1 MVKVDLITGFL
12 GSGKTTFIRKYA
24 QYLMD
29 MGNNIGILENDYGA
43 VNVDMM
49 LLQDLMGDNCELE
62 MISGGCDKDCHR
74 RRFKT
79 KLIAMGMC
87 GYDRVLVEPSGIFD
101 VDEFFDILHEEPLNR
116 WYQIGNVIAIVDSK
130 LESDLSDEADFILA
144 SEVADAGCI
153 MMSKCQDASSEEIQE
168 TVEHVNLAL
177 EKVHC
182 SRRFRCS
189 VDGMRYHA
197 YEAENEG
204 DRVSSGKAGDK
215 ADAICK
221 SWDEMSKEDFDR
233 IASCG
238 YEMSSYR
245 KPEFEAE
252 DAFTSLYFMNV
263 RMPEKELR
271 EAAEKILSDP
281 ECGNVFRMKGFMK
294 VDDECCD
301 RDSDGMAAGVSEET
315 VDRTDGNVSRTPEHD
330 GLPQKNRTLQE
341 QRQHWIELNAT
352 RNEVTIRPLHVGQE
366 VLIVIGEELQ
376 EARIR
381 SYLKI

>member
-24 QYLMD
+24 KYLMD
-29 MGNNIGILENDYGA
+29 EGNNIGILENDYGA

-87 GYDRVLVEPSGIFD
+87 GYDRVIVEPSGIFD

-116 WYQIGNVIAIVDSK
+116 WYQIGNVIAIVDSR
-130 LESDLSDEADFILA
+130 LENDLSDEADFILA

-153 MMSKCQDASSEEIQE
+153 VMSKSQEASMEEIQG
-168 TVEHVNLAL
+168 TLHHINQAL

-182 SRRFRCS
+182 RRRFGVSNNSDLHLDKSKKHVGGVSEGSAR
-189 VDGMRYHA
+189 DIILDNDYN
-197 YEAENEG
+197 ENSEWTLE
-204 DRVSSGKAGDK
+204 RMGKVIHK
-215 ADAICK
+215 N
-221 SWDEMSKEDFDR
+221 WDEMSKEDFDL

-238 YEMSSYR
+238 YEMASYR
-245 KPEFEAE
+245 KPEFEEE
-252 DAFTSLYFMNV
+252 DTFTSLYYMNV
-263 RMPEKELR
+263 KMTEQELR

-281 ECGNVFRMKGFMK
+281 ECGHVFRMKGFMR
-294 VDDECCD
+294 VDDG
-301 RDSDGMAAGVSEET
+301 DGISGKSVQTE
-315 VDRTDGNVSRTPEHD
+315 
-330 GLPQKNRTLQE
+330 KNGKK
-341 QRQHWIELNAT
+341 WIELNAT
-352 RNEVTIRPLHVGQE
+352 KNEITIRPLHVGQE
-366 VLIVIGEELQ
+366 VLIVIGEDLQ
-376 EARIR
+376 EEKIK

>member
-24 QYLMD
+24 KYLMD
-29 MGNNIGILENDYGA
+29 EGNNIGILENDYGA

-87 GYDRVLVEPSGIFD
+87 GYDRVIVEPSGIFD

-116 WYQIGNVIAIVDSK
+116 WYQIGNVIAIVDSR
-130 LESDLSDEADFILA
+130 LENDLSDEADFILA

-153 MMSKCQDASSEEIQE
+153 VMSKSQDASPEEIQG
-168 TVEHVNLAL
+168 TISHVNQAL

-182 SRRFRCS
+182 RRRFSGSDNSDLRLDKPGNYTGNM
-189 VDGMRYHA
+189 DGDVSKKIILGDVHK
-197 YEAENEG
+197 ENTEQNLEKT
-204 DRVSSGKAGDK
+204 GKVIHK
-215 ADAICK
+215 N
-221 SWDEMSKEDFDR
+221 WDEMSKEDFDL

-238 YEMSSYR
+238 YEMASYR

-252 DAFTSLYFMNV
+252 DAFTSLYYMNV
-263 RMPEKELR
+263 KMTEQELR

-281 ECGNVFRMKGFMK
+281 ECGHVFRMKGFMR
-294 VDDECCD
+294 VDDE
-301 RDSDGMAAGVSEET
+301 DSK
-315 VDRTDGNVSRTPEHD
+315 DGNRTSGKSAQAE
-330 GLPQKNRTLQE
+330 KNE
-341 QRQHWIELNAT
+341 QQWIELNAT
-352 RNEVTIRPLHVGQE
+352 KNEITIRPLHVGQE

-376 EARIR
+376 EEKIK
-381 SYLKI
+381 SYLNYYKKDT

>member
-29 MGNNIGILENDYGA
+29 TGNNIGILENDYGA

-87 GYDRVLVEPSGIFD
+87 GYDRVIVEPSGIFD
-101 VDEFFDILHEEPLNR
+101 VDEFFVILHEEPLNR

-153 MMSKCQDASSEEIQE
+153 VMSKSQDATPEEIQG
-168 TVEHVNLAL
+168 TIEHVNCVL

-182 SRRFRCS
+182 SRKFGKDFDGS
-189 VDGMRYHA
+189 V
-197 YEAENEG
+197 EAGVTNN
-204 DRVSSGKAGDK
+204 VIHKN
-215 ADAICK
+215 
-221 SWDEMSKEDFDR
+221 WDEMSKEDFDR

-238 YEMSSYR
+238 YEMASYR

-263 RMPEKELR
+263 KMAEKELR

-281 ECGNVFRMKGFMK
+281 ACGHVFRMKGFMR
-294 VDDECCD
+294 VDDGEI
-301 RDSDGMAAGVSEET
+301 SEKA
-315 VDRTDGNVSRTPEHD
+315 D
-330 GLPQKNRTLQE
+330 QMQE
-341 QRQHWIELNAT
+341 NGQHWIELNAT
-352 RNEVTIRPLHVGQE
+352 KNEITIRPLHVGQE
-366 VLIVIGEELQ
+366 VLIVIGEGLQ
-376 EARIR
+376 EDKIK

>member
-29 MGNNIGILENDYGA
+29 TGNNIGILENDYGA

-62 MISGGCDKDCHR
+62 MISGGCDKDCRR

-87 GYDRVLVEPSGIFD
+87 GYDRVIVEPSGIFD

-153 MMSKCQDASSEEIQE
+153 VMSKSQEATPEEIQG
-168 TVEHVNLAL
+168 TIEHVNGAL

-182 SRRFRCS
+182 SRRFAKDF
-189 VDGMRYHA
+189 DGSS
-197 YEAENEG
+197 EAGVTNN
-204 DRVSSGKAGDK
+204 VIHKN
-215 ADAICK
+215 
-221 SWDEMSKEDFDR
+221 WDEMSKEDFDR

-238 YEMSSYR
+238 YEIASYR
-245 KPEFEAE
+245 KLEFEAE

-263 RMPEKELR
+263 KMTEKELR

-281 ECGNVFRMKGFMK
+281 ACGHVFRMKGFMRID
-294 VDDECCD
+294 DDEN
-301 RDSDGMAAGVSEET
+301 SGQSEQAQEN
-315 VDRTDGNVSRTPEHD
+315 GN
-330 GLPQKNRTLQE
+330 
-341 QRQHWIELNAT
+341 HWIELNAT
-352 RNEVTIRPLHVGQE
+352 KNEIMIRPLHVGQE
-366 VLIVIGEELQ
+366 VLIVIGEGLQ
-376 EARIR
+376 EDKIK

>member
-1 MVKVDLITGFL
+1 MVKVGLITGFL

-29 MGNNIGILENDYGA
+29 TGNNIGILENDYGA

-49 LLQDLMGDNCELE
+49 LLQDLMGENCELE

-87 GYDRVLVEPSGIFD
+87 GYDRVIVEPSGIFD

-153 MMSKCQDASSEEIQE
+153 VMSKSQEATMDEIQG
-168 TVEHVNLAL
+168 TIEHVNRAL

-182 SRRFRCS
+182 SRRFYCEMNDVES
-189 VDGMRYHA
+189 DTCNA
-197 YEAENEG
+197 N
-204 DRVSSGKAGDK
+204 
-215 ADAICK
+215 AIHK
-221 SWDEMSKEDFDR
+221 NWDEMSKEEFER
-233 IASCG
+233 IVSCG
-238 YEMSSYR
+238 YEMASYR

-263 RMPEKELR
+263 KMTEKELR

-281 ECGNVFRMKGFMK
+281 ACGHVFRMKGFMRVGGRK
-294 VDDECCD
+294 
-301 RDSDGMAAGVSEET
+301 GSEESGQT
-315 VDRTDGNVSRTPEHD
+315 
-330 GLPQKNRTLQE
+330 QE
-341 QRQHWIELNAT
+341 NGQHWIELNAT
-352 RNEVTIRPLHVGQE
+352 KNEITIRPLQVGQE
-366 VLIVIGEELQ
+366 VLIVIGEGLQ
-376 EARIR
+376 ENKIK

>member
-29 MGNNIGILENDYGA
+29 TGKNIGILENDYGA

-87 GYDRVLVEPSGIFD
+87 GYDRVIVEPSGIFD

-153 MMSKCQDASSEEIQE
+153 VMSKSQDASPEEILG
-168 TVEHVNLAL
+168 TIEHVNRAL

-182 SRRFRCS
+182 SRIFGKDLDCS
-189 VDGMRYHA
+189 G
-197 YEAENEG
+197 EAGVTNN
-204 DRVSSGKAGDK
+204 VIHKN
-215 ADAICK
+215 
-221 SWDEMSKEDFDR
+221 WDEMSKEDFDL
-233 IASCG
+233 IAVCG

-263 RMPEKELR
+263 KMTEKELQ
-271 EAAEKILSDP
+271 EAAKKILSDSA
-281 ECGNVFRMKGFMK
+281 CGHVFRMKGFMR
-294 VDDECCD
+294 VDDGE
-301 RDSDGMAAGVSEET
+301 SSEKADQT
-315 VDRTDGNVSRTPEHD
+315 
-330 GLPQKNRTLQE
+330 QKNG
-341 QRQHWIELNAT
+341 QHWIELNAT
-352 RNEVTIRPLHVGQE
+352 KNEITIRPLHIGQE
-366 VLIVIGEELQ
+366 VLIVIGEGLQ
-376 EARIR
+376 EEKIR
-381 SYLKI
+381 VYLKL

>member
-29 MGNNIGILENDYGA
+29 TGNNIGILENDYGA

-87 GYDRVLVEPSGIFD
+87 GYDRVIVEPSGIFD

-130 LESDLSDEADFILA
+130 LESDLSDEADFILV

-153 MMSKCQDASSEEIQE
+153 VMSKSQEATLEEIQG
-168 TVEHVNLAL
+168 TIEHVNGAL

-182 SRRFRCS
+182 SRRFAKDF
-189 VDGMRYHA
+189 DGSS
-197 YEAENEG
+197 EAGVTNN
-204 DRVSSGKAGDK
+204 VIHKN
-215 ADAICK
+215 
-221 SWDEMSKEDFDR
+221 WDEMSKEDFDR

-238 YEMSSYR
+238 YEIASYR
-245 KPEFEAE
+245 KLEFEAE

-263 RMPEKELR
+263 KMTEKELR

-281 ECGNVFRMKGFMK
+281 ACGHVFRIKGFMRID
-294 VDDECCD
+294 DDEN
-301 RDSDGMAAGVSEET
+301 SGQSEQAQEN
-315 VDRTDGNVSRTPEHD
+315 GN
-330 GLPQKNRTLQE
+330 
-341 QRQHWIELNAT
+341 HWIELNAT
-352 RNEVTIRPLHVGQE
+352 KNEITIRPLHVGQE
-366 VLIVIGEELQ
+366 VLIVIGEGLQ
-376 EARIR
+376 EDKIK

>member
-29 MGNNIGILENDYGA
+29 TGNNIGILENDYGA

-87 GYDRVLVEPSGIFD
+87 GYDRVIVEPSGIFD

-153 MMSKCQDASSEEIQE
+153 VMSKSQDATPEEIQG
-168 TVEHVNLAL
+168 TIEHVNCVL

-182 SRRFRCS
+182 SRRFGKDFDGS
-189 VDGMRYHA
+189 V
-197 YEAENEG
+197 EAGVTNN
-204 DRVSSGKAGDK
+204 VIHKN
-215 ADAICK
+215 
-221 SWDEMSKEDFDR
+221 WDEMSKEDFDR

-238 YEMSSYR
+238 YEMASYR

-263 RMPEKELR
+263 KMAEKELR

-281 ECGNVFRMKGFMK
+281 ACGHVFRMKGFMR
-294 VDDECCD
+294 VDDGEI
-301 RDSDGMAAGVSEET
+301 SEKADQT
-315 VDRTDGNVSRTPEHD
+315 
-330 GLPQKNRTLQE
+330 QE
-341 QRQHWIELNAT
+341 NGQHWIELNAT
-352 RNEVTIRPLHVGQE
+352 KNEITIRPLHVGQE
-366 VLIVIGEELQ
+366 VLIVIGEGLQ
-376 EARIR
+376 EDKIK

>member
-29 MGNNIGILENDYGA
+29 TGNNIGILENDYGA

-87 GYDRVLVEPSGIFD
+87 GYDRVIVEPSGIFD

-116 WYQIGNVIAIVDSK
+116 WYQIGNVIAIVGSK

-153 MMSKCQDASSEEIQE
+153 VMSKSQDATPEEIQG
-168 TVEHVNLAL
+168 TIEHVNCVL

-182 SRRFRCS
+182 SRRFGKDFDGS
-189 VDGMRYHA
+189 V
-197 YEAENEG
+197 EAGVTNN
-204 DRVSSGKAGDK
+204 VIHKN
-215 ADAICK
+215 
-221 SWDEMSKEDFDR
+221 WDEMSKEDFDR

-238 YEMSSYR
+238 YEMASYR

-263 RMPEKELR
+263 KMAEKELR

-281 ECGNVFRMKGFMK
+281 ACGHVFRMKGFMR
-294 VDDECCD
+294 VDDGEI
-301 RDSDGMAAGVSEET
+301 SEKADQT
-315 VDRTDGNVSRTPEHD
+315 
-330 GLPQKNRTLQE
+330 QE
-341 QRQHWIELNAT
+341 NGQHWIELNAT
-352 RNEVTIRPLHVGQE
+352 KNEITIRPLHVGQE
-366 VLIVIGEELQ
+366 VLIVIGEGLQ
-376 EARIR
+376 EDKIK

>member
-29 MGNNIGILENDYGA
+29 TGNNIGILENDYGA

-87 GYDRVLVEPSGIFD
+87 GYDRVIVEPSGIFD

-153 MMSKCQDASSEEIQE
+153 VMSMSQEATPEEIQG
-168 TVEHVNLAL
+168 TIEHVNCVL

-182 SRRFRCS
+182 SRRFGKDFDGS
-189 VDGMRYHA
+189 V
-197 YEAENEG
+197 EAGVTNN
-204 DRVSSGKAGDK
+204 VIHKN
-215 ADAICK
+215 
-221 SWDEMSKEDFDR
+221 WDEMSKEDFDR

-238 YEMSSYR
+238 YEMASYR

-263 RMPEKELR
+263 KMAEKELR

-281 ECGNVFRMKGFMK
+281 ACGHVFRMKGFMR
-294 VDDECCD
+294 VDDGEI
-301 RDSDGMAAGVSEET
+301 SEKADQT
-315 VDRTDGNVSRTPEHD
+315 
-330 GLPQKNRTLQE
+330 QE
-341 QRQHWIELNAT
+341 NGQHWIELNAT
-352 RNEVTIRPLHVGQE
+352 KNEITIRPLHVGQE
-366 VLIVIGEELQ
+366 VLIVIGEGLQ
-376 EARIR
+376 EDKIK

>member
-29 MGNNIGILENDYGA
+29 TGNNIGILENDYGA

-87 GYDRVLVEPSGIFD
+87 GYDRVIVEPSGIFD

-153 MMSKCQDASSEEIQE
+153 VMSKSQDATPEEIQG
-168 TVEHVNLAL
+168 TIEHVNCVL

-182 SRRFRCS
+182 SRRFGKDFDGS
-189 VDGMRYHA
+189 V
-197 YEAENEG
+197 EAGVTNN
-204 DRVSSGKAGDK
+204 VIHKN
-215 ADAICK
+215 
-221 SWDEMSKEDFDR
+221 WDEMSKEDFDR

-238 YEMSSYR
+238 YEMASYR

-263 RMPEKELR
+263 KMAEKELR

-281 ECGNVFRMKGFMK
+281 ACGHVFRMKGFMR
-294 VDDECCD
+294 VDDGEI
-301 RDSDGMAAGVSEET
+301 SEKADQT
-315 VDRTDGNVSRTPEHD
+315 
-330 GLPQKNRTLQE
+330 QE
-341 QRQHWIELNAT
+341 NGQHWIELNAT
-352 RNEVTIRPLHVGQE
+352 KNEITIRPLHVGQE
-366 VLIVIGEELQ
+366 VLIVIGEWLQ
-376 EARIR
+376 EDKIK

>member
-29 MGNNIGILENDYGA
+29 TGNNIGILENDYGA

-62 MISGGCDKDCHR
+62 MISGGCDRDCHR

-87 GYDRVLVEPSGIFD
+87 GYDRVIVEPSGIFD

-153 MMSKCQDASSEEIQE
+153 VMSKSQDATPEEIQG
-168 TVEHVNLAL
+168 TIEHVNCVL

-182 SRRFRCS
+182 SRRFGKDFDGS
-189 VDGMRYHA
+189 V
-197 YEAENEG
+197 EAGVTNN
-204 DRVSSGKAGDK
+204 VIHKN
-215 ADAICK
+215 
-221 SWDEMSKEDFDR
+221 WDEMSKEDFDR

-238 YEMSSYR
+238 YEMASYR

-263 RMPEKELR
+263 KMAEKELR

-281 ECGNVFRMKGFMK
+281 ACGHVFRMKGFMR
-294 VDDECCD
+294 VDDGEI
-301 RDSDGMAAGVSEET
+301 SEKADQT
-315 VDRTDGNVSRTPEHD
+315 
-330 GLPQKNRTLQE
+330 QE
-341 QRQHWIELNAT
+341 NGQHWIELNAT
-352 RNEVTIRPLHVGQE
+352 KNEITIRPLHVGQE
-366 VLIVIGEELQ
+366 VLIVIGEGLQ
-376 EARIR
+376 EDKIK

>member
-29 MGNNIGILENDYGA
+29 TGNNIGILENDYGA

-87 GYDRVLVEPSGIFD
+87 GYDRVIVEPSGIFD

-153 MMSKCQDASSEEIQE
+153 VMSKSQDATPEEIQG
-168 TVEHVNLAL
+168 TIEHVNCVL

-182 SRRFRCS
+182 SRRFGKDFDGS
-189 VDGMRYHA
+189 V
-197 YEAENEG
+197 EAGVTNN
-204 DRVSSGKAGDK
+204 VIHKN
-215 ADAICK
+215 
-221 SWDEMSKEDFDR
+221 WDEMSKEDFDR

-238 YEMSSYR
+238 YEMASYR

-252 DAFTSLYFMNV
+252 DAFTSMYFMNV
-263 RMPEKELR
+263 KMAEKELR

-281 ECGNVFRMKGFMK
+281 ACGHVFRMKGFMR
-294 VDDECCD
+294 VDDGEI
-301 RDSDGMAAGVSEET
+301 SEKADQT
-315 VDRTDGNVSRTPEHD
+315 
-330 GLPQKNRTLQE
+330 QE
-341 QRQHWIELNAT
+341 NGQHWIELNAT
-352 RNEVTIRPLHVGQE
+352 KNEITIRPLHVGQE
-366 VLIVIGEELQ
+366 VLIVIGEGLQ
-376 EARIR
+376 EDKIK

>member
-29 MGNNIGILENDYGA
+29 TGNNIGILENDYGA

-87 GYDRVLVEPSGIFD
+87 GYDRVIVEPSGIFD

-153 MMSKCQDASSEEIQE
+153 VMSKSQDATPEEIQG
-168 TVEHVNLAL
+168 TIEHVNCVL

-182 SRRFRCS
+182 SRRFGKDFDGS
-189 VDGMRYHA
+189 V
-197 YEAENEG
+197 EAGVTNN
-204 DRVSSGKAGDK
+204 VIHKN
-215 ADAICK
+215 
-221 SWDEMSKEDFDR
+221 WDEMSKEDFDR

-238 YEMSSYR
+238 YEMASYR

-263 RMPEKELR
+263 KMAEKELR

-281 ECGNVFRMKGFMK
+281 ACGHVFRMKGFMR
-294 VDDECCD
+294 VDDGEI
-301 RDSDGMAAGVSEET
+301 SEKADQT
-315 VDRTDGNVSRTPEHD
+315 
-330 GLPQKNRTLQE
+330 QE
-341 QRQHWIELNAT
+341 NGQHWIELNAT
-352 RNEVTIRPLHVGQE
+352 KNEITIRPLHVGQE
-366 VLIVIGEELQ
+366 ALIVIGEGLQ
-376 EARIR
+376 EDKIK

>member
-29 MGNNIGILENDYGA
+29 TGNNIGILENDYGA

-87 GYDRVLVEPSGIFD
+87 GYDRVIVEPSGIFD

-153 MMSKCQDASSEEIQE
+153 VMSKSQEATPEEIQG
-168 TVEHVNLAL
+168 TIEHVNGAL

-182 SRRFRCS
+182 SRRFAKDF
-189 VDGMRYHA
+189 DGSS
-197 YEAENEG
+197 EAGVTNN
-204 DRVSSGKAGDK
+204 VIHKN
-215 ADAICK
+215 
-221 SWDEMSKEDFDR
+221 WDEMSKEDFDR

-238 YEMSSYR
+238 YEIASYR
-245 KPEFEAE
+245 KLEFEAE

-263 RMPEKELR
+263 KMTEKELR

-281 ECGNVFRMKGFMK
+281 ACGHVFRMKGFMRID
-294 VDDECCD
+294 DDEN
-301 RDSDGMAAGVSEET
+301 SGQSEQAQEN
-315 VDRTDGNVSRTPEHD
+315 GN
-330 GLPQKNRTLQE
+330 
-341 QRQHWIELNAT
+341 HWIELNAT
-352 RNEVTIRPLHVGQE
+352 KNEITIRPLHVGKE
-366 VLIVIGEELQ
+366 VLIVIGEGLQ
-376 EARIR
+376 EDKIK

>member
-29 MGNNIGILENDYGA
+29 TGNNIGILENDYGA

-87 GYDRVLVEPSGIFD
+87 GYDRVIVEPSGIFD

-116 WYQIGNVIAIVDSK
+116 WYQIGNVIVIVDSK

-153 MMSKCQDASSEEIQE
+153 VMSKSQDATPEEIQR
-168 TVEHVNLAL
+168 TIEHVNCVL

-182 SRRFRCS
+182 SRRFGKDFDGS
-189 VDGMRYHA
+189 V
-197 YEAENEG
+197 EAGVTNN
-204 DRVSSGKAGDK
+204 VIHKN
-215 ADAICK
+215 
-221 SWDEMSKEDFDR
+221 WDEMSKEDFDR

-238 YEMSSYR
+238 YEMASYR

-263 RMPEKELR
+263 KMAEKELR

-281 ECGNVFRMKGFMK
+281 ACGHVFRMKGFMR
-294 VDDECCD
+294 VDDGEI
-301 RDSDGMAAGVSEET
+301 SEKADQT
-315 VDRTDGNVSRTPEHD
+315 
-330 GLPQKNRTLQE
+330 QE
-341 QRQHWIELNAT
+341 NGQHWIELNAT
-352 RNEVTIRPLHVGQE
+352 KNEITIRPLHVGQE
-366 VLIVIGEELQ
+366 VLIVIGEGLQ
-376 EARIR
+376 EDKIK

>member
-29 MGNNIGILENDYGA
+29 TGNNIGILENDYGA

-87 GYDRVLVEPSGIFD
+87 GYDRVIVEPSGIFD

-153 MMSKCQDASSEEIQE
+153 VMSKSQDAAPEEIQG
-168 TVEHVNLAL
+168 TIEHVNCVL

-182 SRRFRCS
+182 SRRFGKDFDGS
-189 VDGMRYHA
+189 V
-197 YEAENEG
+197 EAGVTNN
-204 DRVSSGKAGDK
+204 VIHKN
-215 ADAICK
+215 
-221 SWDEMSKEDFDR
+221 WDEMSKEDFDR

-238 YEMSSYR
+238 YEMASYR

-263 RMPEKELR
+263 KMAEKELW

-281 ECGNVFRMKGFMK
+281 ACGHVFRMKGFMR
-294 VDDECCD
+294 VDDGEI
-301 RDSDGMAAGVSEET
+301 SEKADQT
-315 VDRTDGNVSRTPEHD
+315 
-330 GLPQKNRTLQE
+330 QE
-341 QRQHWIELNAT
+341 NGQHWIELNAT
-352 RNEVTIRPLHVGQE
+352 KNEITIRPLHVGQE
-366 VLIVIGEELQ
+366 VLIVIGEGLQ
-376 EARIR
+376 EDKIK

>member
-29 MGNNIGILENDYGA
+29 TGNNIGILENDYGA

-87 GYDRVLVEPSGIFD
+87 GYDRVIVEPSGIFD

-153 MMSKCQDASSEEIQE
+153 VMSKSQDATPEEIQG
-168 TVEHVNLAL
+168 TIEHVNCVL

-182 SRRFRCS
+182 SRRFGKDFDGS
-189 VDGMRYHA
+189 V
-197 YEAENEG
+197 EAGVTNNVIHKNWE
-204 DRVSSGKAGDK
+204 
-215 ADAICK
+215 
-221 SWDEMSKEDFDR
+221 EMSKEDFDR

-238 YEMSSYR
+238 YEMASYR

-263 RMPEKELR
+263 KMAEKELR

-281 ECGNVFRMKGFMK
+281 ACGHVFRMKGFMR
-294 VDDECCD
+294 VDDGE
-301 RDSDGMAAGVSEET
+301 VSEKADQT
-315 VDRTDGNVSRTPEHD
+315 
-330 GLPQKNRTLQE
+330 QE
-341 QRQHWIELNAT
+341 NGQHWIELNAT
-352 RNEVTIRPLHVGQE
+352 KNEITIRPLHVGQE
-366 VLIVIGEELQ
+366 VLIVIGEGLQ
-376 EARIR
+376 EDKIK

>member
-29 MGNNIGILENDYGA
+29 TGNNIGILENDYGA

-87 GYDRVLVEPSGIFD
+87 GYDRVIVEPSGIFD

-116 WYQIGNVIAIVDSK
+116 WYQIGNVIVIVDSK

-153 MMSKCQDASSEEIQE
+153 VMSKSQDATPEEIQG
-168 TVEHVNLAL
+168 TIEHVNCVL

-182 SRRFRCS
+182 SRRFGKDFDGS
-189 VDGMRYHA
+189 V
-197 YEAENEG
+197 EAGVTNN
-204 DRVSSGKAGDK
+204 VIHKN
-215 ADAICK
+215 
-221 SWDEMSKEDFDR
+221 WDEMSKEDFDR

-238 YEMSSYR
+238 YEMASYR

-263 RMPEKELR
+263 KMAEKELR

-281 ECGNVFRMKGFMK
+281 ACGHVFRMKGFMR
-294 VDDECCD
+294 VDDGEI
-301 RDSDGMAAGVSEET
+301 SEKADQT
-315 VDRTDGNVSRTPEHD
+315 
-330 GLPQKNRTLQE
+330 QE
-341 QRQHWIELNAT
+341 NGQHWIELNAT
-352 RNEVTIRPLHVGQE
+352 KNEITIRPLHVGQE
-366 VLIVIGEELQ
+366 VLIVIGEGLQ
-376 EARIR
+376 EDKIK